1 VGSLGVNIDVQERS
15 RNNYLYKDEFIK
27 ANAKAQAADWRGFLL
42 LFPAIGRVLV
52 ILKKQTLLKIF
63 TLSSVVKTRM

>member
-1 VGSLGVNIDVQERS
+1 M
-15 RNNYLYKDEFIK
+15 

-52 ILKKQTLLKIF
+52 TLKKQTLLKIF
-63 TLSSVVKTRM
+63 TVSSVVKTRM